1 MLATGLPANV
11 IEESWRARRPDG
23 TAAVLAIGTANPA
36 TSVRQDEYT
45 DWYFRVTNSK
55 HLSKLIKTKMKR
67 ICEKSGLTK
76 RYFLY
81 TDETASSNPGLTDRT
96 LPFLEARMTITME
109 AVLEFASARP
119 ATDITYLIF
128 STNCSS
134 HVPDLDLRLLS
145 LLGLLPT
152 RTMLNLHSCFG
163 GSSTLHVAKDLAKYN
178 LGARVLVV
186 CNEVCM
192 QLAFRALDAAK
203 MDTLVVLPM
212 VPVRSSRGSPIEEPV
227 ENPIF
232 PLLLE
237 PQKLA
242 ASRRVLSEYGNMGA
256 STIFF
261 VLDEMRRWRQNYD
274 DEEGGMCGN
283 QWGVMLRIGP
293 GLTIETMLLQAAT
306 NPDDN

>member
-119 ATDITYLIF
+119 ATDITLN
-128 STNCSS
+128 SWPAPA
-134 HVPDLDLRLLS
+134 VQ
-145 LLGLLPT
+145 

-186 CNEVCM
+186 CNEHVDWKDM
-192 QLAFRALDAAK
+192 RQVWQMDMGMISHWKLESPVPAK
-203 MDTLVVLPM
+203 EPARSGVVHPGGLVVLD
-212 VPVRSSRGSPIEEPV
+212 SCDAA
-227 ENPIF
+227 
-232 PLLLE
+232 LLLE